1 MKIIF
6 LFIFLILAV
15 NILPVSVL
23 AMDLAPATTTP
34 VPVLVRNIDQPVHVV
49 PLLTAAPIGAI
60 SISSTP
66 SGAQVIIDGA
76 MQGTTPFTIRTL
88 TAGTHALL
96 LEETGYQDYTT
107 SITITANQLSQKSY
121 TLVPVVTITP
131 AAILNPVAIQTVVPN
146 PTTSMPTL
154 QLPGTSLSAQLR
166 FPEPVSIS
174 PVTVR
179 IGNHTKTIRLTTL
192 SPYFD
197 LQLSA
202 APGTN
207 ASFLHLQDAG
217 SMPTSYMEVDSHNVY
232 LPGSHVMSSAEMA
245 NDPVWGDNDTVRIDI
260 TDRFFNNTNF
270 RWLSGENGVT
280 AFYQVSRYPF
290 DSNASHWQNQYV
302 PGLVASGPAKDIH
315 VDSENFH
322 YFSLNFAPIA
332 NHNPADPPFYTGLS
346 HLEETVPGKGTPMA
360 LARIPLTG
368 AGVYMKKVTLGPL
381 SFPVPAGFTMIP
393 AGESTEQELGNPNE
407 NMVLSTAGISSSNV
421 HSAVESALMELPQTF
436 YVRIVPMHSD
446 GTAGIPSLPV
456 TVKMVRPKPCP
467 LNPPANSE
475 IDIVMRPPSATVAS
489 FYMTSFI
496 PDWIHTDQDGKLVSR
511 AHFVTVSTPP
521 YCKDTSGQSTMT
533 GSLDAQMCAQ
543 YGGSQPGYHFYADPA
558 EDHWYDTVWNIITS
572 LFSAWGEVI
581 HAVSVA
587 WNDIQNIAANLTAI
601 YLSNI
606 VLLGLYHCE
615 DHPTCVDVIHTAD
628 SAALAAFGVP
638 PTIPDVSDL
647 EGMGADYLAKI
658 SADELGAGG
667 VLDTAED
674 VYADLPNNVKQ
685 GFKDHADDVGHDL
698 SDSLSMNSGSA
709 AATAAGGNFY
719 IPDPLYYQSHP
730 AMVMVKVFNPN
741 GWVTDP
747 VWMVVGDSSG
757 LFKEK
762 GRTYIPAL
770 KPHESVVIPVILEED
785 YTKVF
790 TNDCN
795 GDSYTSTCG
804 DICVPCYWNN
814 WYYAVKATSDNGG
827 GDTFSAAFIPMD
839 ARYNYGELTPS
850 SSGEVLSSG
859 QYINIDDQGNV
870 CGPPVN
876 VKAVLKYPD
885 FWQMQENSLNQNL
898 WSLCWLKYS
907 FTEGDKGR
915 LIGG

>member
-121 TLVPVVTITP
+121 KLVPVVTITP
-131 AAILNPVAIQTVVPN
+131 AAILNPVAIKTVEPN
-146 PTTSMPTL
+146 PTTSMPPL

-217 SMPTSYMEVDSHNVY
+217 SIPTSYMEVDSHNVY
-232 LPGSHVMSSAEMA
+232 LPGSHVMSRAEMA

-511 AHFVTVSTPP
+511 AHFVTVSSPP

-698 SDSLSMNSGSA
+698 SDTLSMNSGSA

-719 IPDPLYYQSHP
+719 IPDPLYYQAHP
-730 AMVMVKVFNPN
+730 ATVMVRVTNPN
-741 GWVTDP
+741 SIATDQLTLNVHDAGGFYHP
-747 VWMVVGDSSG
+747 ATVVV
-757 LFKEK
+757 
-762 GRTYIPAL
+762 PAL
-770 KPHESVVIPVILEED
+770 APSGSTVIPIILNED
-785 YTKVF
+785 FSKGFVTGC
-790 TNDCN
+790 TA
-795 GDSYTSTCG
+795 DSYTSTNG
-804 DICVPCYWNN
+804 IPCYWEN
-814 WYYAVKATSDNGG
+814 WQQAARDYGTDQFVITYSVKKNGQWISG
-827 GDTFSAAFIPMD
+827 
-839 ARYNYGELTPS
+839 LTPS
-850 SSGEVLSSG
+850 SSGTVLS
-859 QYINIDDQGNV
+859 
-870 CGPPVN
+870 
-876 VKAVLKYPD
+876 
-885 FWQMQENSLNQNL
+885 NQNIINVDENGN
-898 WSLCWLKYS
+898 
-907 FTEGDKGR
+907 T
-915 LIGG
+915 